1 MLSKEDFD
9 RFQNEI
15 NMIQLSDPYV
25 VGNSGDIFQEMYDKL
40 EECYKLLNWI
50 DSNPGVHKENIKK
63 AVKHMLKGV
72 YYEAV

>member
-40 EECYKLLNWI
+40 EEYHKLLKWI
-50 DSNPGVHKENIKK
+50 DDNPGIHKENIKK

-72 YYEAV
+72 HV